1 MSPRRLTPVSALV
14 LVLGSAV
21 SGAREPSEE
30 EAAPAAWA
38 YRASLAFYGVPS
50 QTNFLQPV
58 MKADHG
64 PVHLEARYNYES
76 LSTASFFLGWNFA
89 FGDTVSF
96 TLTPIAGC
104 MVGDAGGPIVGLELS
119 LGWGP
124 LSFSSEGEWVFDLQ
138 GGTDG
143 FVYVWSELDV
153 SPWEWFR
160 VGMALQ
166 RTRVFHNPREVV
178 VGPLV
183 GVSVWKVSLSP
194 YWFQPGGADQSCVL
208 AAGVSF

>member
-1 MSPRRLTPVSALV
+1 MTPRRLRRWPLLMLLV
-14 LVLGSAV
+14 PAA
-21 SGAREPSEE
+21 SGAQEPSEGD
-30 EAAPAAWA
+30 EAPPSWA

-58 MKADHG
+58 AKADHG
-64 PVHLEARYNYES
+64 PVHVEARYNYEA
-76 LSTASFFLGWNFA
+76 LHTASFFVGWNFA
-89 FGDTVSF
+89 FGDAVSF
-96 TLTPIAGC
+96 ALTPLVGC

-124 LSFSSEGEWVFDLQ
+124 LSFSSEGEWVFDVR
-138 GGTDG
+138 GGDG

-160 VGMALQ
+160 AGMALQ

-183 GVSVWKVSLSP
+183 GVSVWKFSLTA
-194 YWFQPGGADQSCVL
+194 YWFQPGGAEQSFVL
-208 AAGVSF
+208 AAAVAF